1 MRRAVT
7 FRWLAGPDSRI
18 TTRVDAADCPAGRQ
32 LSGSPHACVVMHL
45 HRYADAGI
53 DWTGHDDA
61 CMYVTQEG
69 HRETGGDVHHIIN
82 HACMHATSALAT

>member
-7 FRWLAGPDSRI
+7 FRWLAEPDSRI
-18 TTRVDAADCPAGRQ
+18 TTRVDAADRPAGRQ
-32 LSGSPHACVVMHL
+32 LSGSHRMHACSL
-45 HRYADAGI
+45 ASPSYAGI